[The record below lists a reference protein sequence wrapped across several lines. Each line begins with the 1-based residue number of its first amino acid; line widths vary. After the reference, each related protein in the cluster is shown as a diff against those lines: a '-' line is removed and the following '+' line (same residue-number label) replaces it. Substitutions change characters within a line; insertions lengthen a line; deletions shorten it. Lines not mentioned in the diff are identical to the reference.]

1 MFSEHKILNKITSF
15 FRIFQDFLKLHRKRV
30 LTKPYSLILFQPFSV
45 FCNFLEIALN
55 WSRRGNFSNAIFL
68 YISIFSKNYFKLL
81 KFFVEDLM
89 FFIVLNFNKFF
100 PVFFSILSTFI
111 FCRKVNSKNFFTY

>member
-55 WSRRGNFSNAIFL
+55 WSRRQGSNLRPHGPKPRALPTALRLDFSQYLYTIPHFFYICKIFFKIL
-68 YISIFSKNYFKLL
+68 LNIF
-81 KFFVEDLM
+81 KFQCIIIMLCNCS
-89 FFIVLNFNKFF
+89 LAG
-100 PVFFSILSTFI
+100 
-111 FCRKVNSKNFFTY
+111 

>member
-30 LTKPYSLILFQPFSV
+30 LTKSYSLILFQPFSV

-55 WSRRGNFSNAIFL
+55 WSRRQGSNLRPHGPKPRAL
-68 YISIFSKNYFKLL
+68 PTALRL
-81 KFFVEDLM
+81 D
-89 FFIVLNFNKFF
+89 
-100 PVFFSILSTFI
+100 LSTDELTSYIITYLNKNFKSFLKKILIFI
-111 FCRKVNSKNFFTY
+111 FVFDKMVNE